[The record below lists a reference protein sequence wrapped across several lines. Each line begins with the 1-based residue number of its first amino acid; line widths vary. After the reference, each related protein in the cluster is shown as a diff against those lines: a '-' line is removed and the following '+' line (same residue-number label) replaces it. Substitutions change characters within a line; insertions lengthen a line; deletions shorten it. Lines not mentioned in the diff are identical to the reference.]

1 MIAIFAILWDWPL
14 KLGHKSILG
23 LRQGSYPEV
32 PSIAPSRNLH
42 HWKFRHGKTFSGG
55 NDREER
61 VEGRISCGLV
71 AVPSNGHL
79 TPTKI
84 RGDYAGCDKIH

>member
-1 MIAIFAILWDWPL
+1 MPP
-14 KLGHKSILG
+14 
-23 LRQGSYPEV
+23 PE
-32 PSIAPSRNLH
+32 IYNTGN
-42 HWKFRHGKTFSGG
+42 FDMERHLSGG

-61 VEGRISCGLV
+61 VKGRISCGLV

-84 RGDYAGCDKIH
+84 GGDYAGCDKIH